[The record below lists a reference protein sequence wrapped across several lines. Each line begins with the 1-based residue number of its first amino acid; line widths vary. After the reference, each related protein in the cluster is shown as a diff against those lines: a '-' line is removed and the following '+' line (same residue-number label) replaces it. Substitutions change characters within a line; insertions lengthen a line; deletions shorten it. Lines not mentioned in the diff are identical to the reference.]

1 MFQDTIIDRILGHLE
16 HIEEL
21 PYQLIVI
28 AAPSGSGK
36 TAILQEL
43 SRIKHYPLINVNLQ
57 LADRLKEL
65 SKSQRSLR
73 ADQILSEIVAQNGN
87 SPVLLDNIE
96 ILFDV
101 SLKINPLSLLQ
112 KLSRNRP
119 IMASWN
125 GALDGNRLSYAQ
137 QGHAEYGNYDLDD
150 IIVVSLD

>member
-1 MFQDTIIDRILGHLE
+1 MFQDTIIDRILAHLE
-16 HIEEL
+16 HVEEL

-28 AAPSGSGK
+28 TAPSSSGK

-73 ADQILSEIVAQNGN
+73 ADQILTEIVAQSGN

-119 IMASWN
+119 IIASWN
-125 GALDGNRLSYAQ
+125 GSLDGSRLSYAR
-137 QGHAEYGNYDLDD
+137 QGHAEYGNYDLEDT
-150 IIVVSLD
+150 IVVSLD